1 MVKKNEREK
10 NKESGISI
18 ISNKSERKIT
28 KLKIDKNNREKK
40 VGSIRSHIDEVQK
53 KKRRN
58 KIFRLDI
65 LT

>member
-1 MVKKNEREK
+1 MVKKKRK

-18 ISNKSERKIT
+18 ISNKSEKKKKRIT

-53 KKRRN
+53 YRN

-65 LT
+65 Y

>member
-1 MVKKNEREK
+1 MREKK

-40 VGSIRSHIDEVQK
+40 SR
-53 KKRRN
+53 
-58 KIFRLDI
+58 
-65 LT
+65 

>member
-1 MVKKNEREK
+1 MVKKNEREKK

-53 KKRRN
+53 KK
-58 KIFRLDI
+58 KK
-65 LT
+65 